1 MKQFKYDECIVKI
14 LHLLQK
20 NFFEMVN
27 YKINGPSF
35 VLSCSEKVKIP
46 LMVCS
51 HERSGTHFMMNS
63 ISECTE
69 YTVNPFLNFDYM
81 PLGSFVNF
89 FSKESMNK
97 FLFSL
102 QDISQNEYDTYCTA
116 LVAHNLASQRG
127 GPSNEKCGVLQGV
140 CMKRR

>member
-1 MKQFKYDECIVKI
+1 
-14 LHLLQK
+14 
-20 NFFEMVN
+20 MVN

-89 FSKESMNK
+89 FSKESINK

-102 QDISQNEYDTYCTA
+102 QDINQNEYNSYCVNSIIKSHFPLSLFDPVSYTH
-116 LVAHNLASQRG
+116 LTLPTTPYV
-127 GPSNEKCGVLQGV
+127 
-140 CMKRR
+140 